1 MAIMA
6 KSLVAFVVVLAMV
19 YCAHAQCPAVNSYI
33 SCRPAVTTGTAPT
46 ADCCAHIQTVLAGAN
61 GPQCLCDALTSNL
74 AKSIGVNFE
83 LASKL
88 PQECRLNYI
97 HNYNCKGASFHSF
110 SYTIS
115 CWLLL
120 DWVSHCLFV
129 KRSLAIPNNQYYW
142 FCLRAGHIVPWLPSR
157 LLIKTVLAGI
167 GAAPCYMKWSQM
179 GALLYSSMAKWL
191 VIAHGSVC
199 KKRRSLCSSVM
210 R

>member
-97 HNYNCKGASFHSF
+97 HNYNCKG
-110 SYTIS
+110 
-115 CWLLL
+115 
-120 DWVSHCLFV
+120 
-129 KRSLAIPNNQYYW
+129 
-142 FCLRAGHIVPWLPSR
+142 HIVP
-157 LLIKTVLAGI
+157 
-167 GAAPCYMKWSQM
+167 
-179 GALLYSSMAKWL
+179 
-191 VIAHGSVC
+191 
-199 KKRRSLCSSVM
+199 
-210 R
+210 